1 LVAVLDADKEGFLRS
16 KSSLM
21 QVSGRAARNINGK
34 VILYGDKVTA
44 SMQHLI
50 DETERRKKVQ
60 IEYNKTHKIQPR
72 TIYKSMEDI
81 RLTTA
86 VADKSSDQN
95 LEDVVNID
103 VSTLDGIE
111 TKTSLDDLKRK
122 MLRCAKDLQFEQAA
136 ILRDKIRII
145 EEAV

>member
-1 LVAVLDADKEGFLRS
+1 MVAVLDADKEGFLRS

>member
-1 LVAVLDADKEGFLRS
+1 
-16 KSSLM
+16 
-21 QVSGRAARNINGK
+21 

>member
-1 LVAVLDADKEGFLRS
+1 
-16 KSSLM
+16 
-21 QVSGRAARNINGK
+21 
-34 VILYGDKVTA
+34 
-44 SMQHLI
+44 
-50 DETERRKKVQ
+50 
-60 IEYNKTHKIQPR
+60 
-72 TIYKSMEDI
+72 MEDI

-95 LEDVVNID
+95 LEDVINID

>member
-1 LVAVLDADKEGFLRS
+1 
-16 KSSLM
+16 
-21 QVSGRAARNINGK
+21 
-34 VILYGDKVTA
+34 
-44 SMQHLI
+44 
-50 DETERRKKVQ
+50 
-60 IEYNKTHKIQPR
+60 
-72 TIYKSMEDI
+72 MEDI

>member
-1 LVAVLDADKEGFLRS
+1 
-16 KSSLM
+16 
-21 QVSGRAARNINGK
+21 
-34 VILYGDKVTA
+34 
-44 SMQHLI
+44 
-50 DETERRKKVQ
+50 
-60 IEYNKTHKIQPR
+60 
-72 TIYKSMEDI
+72 MEDI

-122 MLRCAKDLQFEQAA
+122 MLRYAKDLQFEQAA

>member
-1 LVAVLDADKEGFLRS
+1 
-16 KSSLM
+16 
-21 QVSGRAARNINGK
+21 
-34 VILYGDKVTA
+34 
-44 SMQHLI
+44 
-50 DETERRKKVQ
+50 
-60 IEYNKTHKIQPR
+60 
-72 TIYKSMEDI
+72 MEDI

-95 LEDVVNID
+95 IEDVINID

>member
-1 LVAVLDADKEGFLRS
+1 
-16 KSSLM
+16 M

>member
-1 LVAVLDADKEGFLRS
+1 
-16 KSSLM
+16 
-21 QVSGRAARNINGK
+21 AARNINGK

-95 LEDVVNID
+95 IEDVINID